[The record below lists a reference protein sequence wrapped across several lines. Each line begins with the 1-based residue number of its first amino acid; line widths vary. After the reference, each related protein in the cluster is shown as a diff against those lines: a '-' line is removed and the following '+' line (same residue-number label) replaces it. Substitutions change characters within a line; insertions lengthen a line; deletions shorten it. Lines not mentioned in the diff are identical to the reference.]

1 MKDGLQEIQ
10 LESARIADAARLG
23 EMSRALV
30 ERGLAWRWTPH
41 SVASKIRDPESEVV
55 VARKRG
61 KIIGF
66 AVMQF
71 GFAQHEAHLL
81 LFAVVPSQ
89 RRRGLGCALL
99 AWLEKI
105 ARLGGISLIRLELR
119 ANNDGARSFY
129 RSLGYEEAGRLR
141 GYYQRREDAI
151 RMVLNLRTHTF
162 GRPGLGS

>member
-10 LESARIADAARLG
+10 LESARIADTARLG
-23 EMSRALV
+23 EMSRTLV
-30 ERGLAWRWTPH
+30 ERGLAWRWTPY
-41 SVASKIRDPESEVV
+41 SISSKIRDPESEVV
-55 VARKRG
+55 VARKHG
-61 KIIGF
+61 KIVAF

-71 GFAQHEAHLL
+71 RFAQREAHLL

-89 RRRGLGCALL
+89 RRRGLGRALL

-129 RSLGYEEAGRLR
+129 RAVGYEDAGLLP
-141 GYYQRREDAI
+141 GYYQRREDAV

-162 GRPGLGS
+162 GRPSLNA